1 MVSAQDLHGVHVAL
15 ATPIGPDG
23 DLDAASLDRLLS
35 RVIDGGVR
43 AICPTGSTGE
53 GPRLTRAQRLEVT
66 RLVRKTVGPDRLLV
80 PGASA
85 MNVADAVAEIADLAD
100 AGADAVL
107 LAPPSY
113 YPIPADGVVAWY
125 RAVSSAAALPIVLYN
140 IPSMTKIMLPPAA
153 VGELARLP
161 GIIGIKDSSR
171 DFEYLE
177 SVLYAA
183 DGAEFAVLT
192 GSDTM
197 LLASLSVGAVGTIA
211 ASANL
216 VPALG
221 KEVYDA
227 TIAGDL
233 DRARRFQEQ
242 LYDVVMACRVG
253 PPPAGWKAALAWAG
267 ICAAD
272 PVPPAV
278 GLQIPQ
284 REALAARLTEL
295 GVER

>member
-1 MVSAQDLHGVHVAL
+1 MVTAQDLHGVHVAL
-15 ATPIGPDG
+15 ATPISPDG
-23 DLDAASLDRLLS
+23 DLDAAALDRLLS
-35 RVIDGGVR
+35 RVIEGGVS

-53 GPRLTRAQRLEVT
+53 GPRLTRSQRLEMT
-66 RLVRKTVGPDRLLV
+66 RLVRKTVGPDRFLF

-85 MNVADAVAEIADLAD
+85 MTVADAVAEIGDLAD
-100 AGADAVL
+100 AGADGVL

-125 RAVSSAAALPIVLYN
+125 RAVSSVAALPIVLYN
-140 IPSMTKIMLPPAA
+140 IPSMTKIMLPAAA
-153 VGELARLP
+153 VAELADLP

-177 SVLYAA
+177 SVRYATTGS
-183 DGAEFAVLT
+183 DFAVLT

-197 LLASLSVGAVGTIA
+197 LLASLLVGAVGTIA

-216 VPALG
+216 VPALSKG
-221 KEVYDA
+221 IYDA
-227 TIAGDL
+227 TVAGDL
-233 DRARRFQEQ
+233 DRARRVQER

-253 PPPAGWKAALAWAG
+253 PPPSGWKAALAWAG
-267 ICAAD
+267 VCAAD

-278 GLQIPQ
+278 GLDASQ

-295 GVER
+295 GIER

>member
-1 MVSAQDLHGVHVAL
+1 MVTAQDLHGVHVAL

-23 DLDAASLDRLLS
+23 DLDAAALDRLLS
-35 RVIDGGVR
+35 RVTEGGVSG
-43 AICPTGSTGE
+43 ICPTGSTGE
-53 GPRLTRAQRLEVT
+53 GPRLTRAQRLEMT
-66 RLVRKTVGPDRLLV
+66 RLVRKTVGPDRLLL

-85 MNVADAVAEIADLAD
+85 MTVADAVAEIGDLAD
-100 AGADAVL
+100 AGADGVL

-125 RAVSSAAALPIVLYN
+125 RAVSSVAALPIVLYN
-140 IPSMTKIMLPPAA
+140 IPSMTKIMLPAAA
-153 VGELARLP
+153 VAELADLP

-177 SVLYAA
+177 AVRYATT
-183 DGAEFAVLT
+183 GSEFAVLT

-197 LLASLSVGAVGTIA
+197 LVASLLVGAVGTIA

-216 VPALG
+216 VPTLSKG
-221 KEVYDA
+221 IYDA
-227 TIAGDL
+227 TVAGDL
-233 DRARRFQEQ
+233 DRARRVQER

-253 PPPAGWKAALAWAG
+253 PPPSGWKAALAWAG
-267 ICAAD
+267 VCAAD

-278 GLQIPQ
+278 GLDASQ

>member
-1 MVSAQDLHGVHVAL
+1 MTPKDLHGVHVAL

-23 DLDAASLDRLLS
+23 DPDVPALDRLLT
-35 RVIDGGVR
+35 RVIDGGVDG
-43 AICPTGSTGE
+43 ICPTGSTGE
-53 GPRLTRAQRLEVT
+53 GPRLTRTQRLQIT
-66 RLVRKTVGPDRLLV
+66 GLVRKSVGPDRLVL

-85 MNVADAVAEIADLAD
+85 MTVTDAVAEVADLAE

-107 LAPPSY
+107 LALPSY

-125 RAVSSAAALPIVLYN
+125 RAVSAAAALPIVLYN
-140 IPSMTKIMLPPAA
+140 IPSMTKIMLPPQA
-153 VGELARLP
+153 VADLAELP

-177 SVLYAA
+177 SILYAT
-183 DGAEFAVLT
+183 DGADFAVLT

-197 LLASLSVGAVGTIA
+197 LLASLAVGAVGTIA

-216 VPALG
+216 VPALSR
-221 KEVYDA
+221 ELYDA
-227 TIAGDL
+227 TLAGDR
-233 DRARRFQEQ
+233 DRACRVQKQ

-253 PPPAGWKAALAWAG
+253 PPPSGWKAALAWAG
-267 ICAAD
+267 VCAAD

-278 GLQIPQ
+278 GLDTAQ
-284 REALAARLTEL
+284 REALSARLTEL
-295 GVER
+295 RVDR